1 MPGAQAKRVK
11 SPLAPGAAEL
21 IARRFHALSDPT
33 RLRILDHLRTHE
45 EASVGELTETLHTSQ
60 QNASKHL
67 SALLAEGFVARRKR
81 GTSSLYRIAD
91 PGVHELC
98 DGVCAGIEAQLAEL
112 EATLSSPATKD
123 VR

>member
-1 MPGAQAKRVK
+1 MARSSAQGVR
-11 SPLAPGAAEL
+11 SPLSPGAAEL
-21 IARRFHALSDPT
+21 IARRFRALSDPT

-45 EASVGELTETLHTSQ
+45 EAAVGEITERLGTSQ
-60 QNASKHL
+60 QNVSKHL

-91 PGVHELC
+91 AGVHELC

-112 EATLSSPATKD
+112 EATLSG
-123 VR
+123 